1 MSVQD
6 IPKLVLLKGGGGVHD
21 GNDLVGGESKE
32 GEHNVE
38 SLMQERDG
46 DSTVTID
53 EHTGNSTQEVL
64 THSMLAPP
72 SYPANLCPSSH
83 MPDLPMV
90 SPLQLVYLQPTPHG
104 VNIIPVQGAGPP
116 SFTPISPLGF
126 PAHPNHPVV
135 VQQGQFYRPQVPL
148 YYHHQPPTYY
158 SPVPHPT
165 IPMYPTCYPGTP
177 VKPYNMGTE
186 PFYRPQPRFFRPWED
201 KEDAC
206 CPHKDCGGSED
217 HHTQTGSHEQ
227 AGQGG
232 VPSFGEE
239 DFPALSQQMSSM
251 NIKK

>member
-6 IPKLVLLKGGGGVHD
+6 NPKLVSLKGGGVHD
-21 GNDLVGGESKE
+21 GNHLVRGESKE
-32 GEHNVE
+32 DEDNVE
-38 SLMQERDG
+38 SLMQDREG
-46 DSTVTID
+46 DSTVTVD
-53 EHTGNSTQEVL
+53 EHSGNTTQEVYN
-64 THSMLAPP
+64 HSVQASP
-72 SYPANLCPSSH
+72 SCPSNLMPSSH

-135 VQQGQFYRPQVPL
+135 VQQGHFYRPQVPL
-148 YYHHQPPTYY
+148 YYHHHQPPTYY
-158 SPVPHPT
+158 SSVPHPT
-165 IPMYPTCYPGTP
+165 TPMYPTCYPGTP
-177 VKPYNMGTE
+177 VRPNNVGTE
-186 PFYRPQPRFFRPWED
+186 PFYRPLPRFFRPWED

-217 HHTQTGSHEQ
+217 HHTQGSHKQ
-227 AGQGG
+227 ARQGV

-239 DFPALSQQMSSM
+239 DFPALSHQMSSM
-251 NIKK
+251 NIR